1 MRSLGWP
8 TRTARSLAWQSS
20 ALPTAPMSVLTL
32 TRPHVRLLGS
42 EISAHAA
49 VYLDAPA
56 DQLVARL
63 LNRARIEGRP
73 DDTPDVIRHRLRVF
87 QQATQPL
94 VEFYRSRTMLHVVD
108 ATRSE
113 DAVTEAIIETLA
125 R

>member
-1 MRSLGWP
+1 
-8 TRTARSLAWQSS
+8 
-20 ALPTAPMSVLTL
+20 MSVLTL
-32 TRPHVRLLGS
+32 TRPHARLLGS

-73 DDTPDVIRHRLRVF
+73 DDTPEVIRHRLRVF

-113 DAVTEAIIETLA
+113 DAVTEAIIEALA

>member
-1 MRSLGWP
+1 
-8 TRTARSLAWQSS
+8 
-20 ALPTAPMSVLTL
+20 MSVLTL

-49 VYLDAPA
+49 LYLDAPA

-94 VEFYRSRTMLHVVD
+94 VELYRSRTMLHVVD

>member
-1 MRSLGWP
+1 M
-8 TRTARSLAWQSS
+8 
-20 ALPTAPMSVLTL
+20 
-32 TRPHVRLLGS
+32 
-42 EISAHAA
+42 
-49 VYLDAPA
+49 
-56 DQLVARL
+56 VARL
-63 LNRARIEGRP
+63 LNQARIEGRP
-73 DDTPDVIRHRLRVF
+73 DDTPDVISHRLRVF